1 MVKIIPTVLEK
12 SIIEAE
18 KRIIAVKG
26 KSKWIQIDVID
37 GTYLPQKSF
46 ELELVDRIEGVEN
59 VLWEVHLMVKEPVK
73 WLEKCVFI
81 GASRVTGQV
90 EMMSDREEF
99 VKECKDAGME
109 AGLAFDIGTEVNNI
123 PEETDVVLLM
133 GRKAGFGWSE
143 MNKDI
148 YKKIDITKIMRKD
161 RDFLIGVDGG
171 VTAENINKLE
181 DEGVDIVYSGN
192 EFEKIDD
199 ENE

>member
-1 MVKIIPTVLEK
+1 VVKIIPTVLEK

>member
-18 KRIIAVKG
+18 KRIIQVKG

-46 ELELVDRIEGVEN
+46 ELELIDRVEGVEN
-59 VLWEVHLMVKEPVK
+59 ILWDIHLMVKEPVK
-73 WLEKCVFI
+73 WLEKCIFI
-81 GASRVTGQV
+81 GAARVIGQV

-99 VKECKDAGME
+99 VKQCKDAGME
-109 AGLAFDIGTEVNNI
+109 AGLAFDIESEVDNI

-133 GRKAGFGWSE
+133 GRKAGFGWME
-143 MNKDI
+143 MEKNI
-148 YKKIDITKIMRKD
+148 YKKIKVARDLKNKG
-161 RDFLIGVDGG
+161 DFLIGVDGG
-171 VTAENINKLE
+171 VSSENISKLE
-181 DEGVDIVYSGN
+181 EGGVDIVYSGN
-192 EFEKIDD
+192 EFEKIYD